1 MHSAPHNQRRLRR
14 RRRTPDIEVVLAVPA
29 LRHNHPRRL
38 ADLALHADRLRLPP
52 GRTLVQAGRT
62 ARELVVI
69 VAGQAAVLRGS
80 GATAVLRA
88 GAQIGGDEVIRRE
101 RHAATVV
108 TTTEVEVV
116 VVDGPAVVWA
126 HQEGLVDR
134 FGAPAAVTDAP
145 PARRPDADPHPPA
158 RLAS

>member
-1 MHSAPHNQRRLRR
+1 MHSAPRNHRLIRR
-14 RRRTPDIEVVLAVPA
+14 RRRSPDIGAVLAVPA

-38 ADLALHADRLRLPP
+38 AELALHADRLCLPP
-52 GRTLVQAGRT
+52 GRTLVRAGRT

-69 VAGQAAVLRGS
+69 VAGQATVLRRGA
-80 GATAVLRA
+80 ATAVLQA

-116 VVDGPAVVWA
+116 VVNGPAVVWA

-134 FGAPAAVTDAP
+134 FGAPAVLTGAP
-145 PARRPDADPHPPA
+145 PARRPDAGPHPPS